1 MKTNFLSELILLKK
15 TKQTKLFYIAIET
28 QIVPDK
34 YHILYISHV
43 FMFQS
48 SILKRHRQHLP
59 APKMLLPGHEES
71 YNPPPEYLPTKEEV
85 SSQRS
90 GDLFVPHIMGSW
102 HGNNFY
108 ITGPLWGNP
117 VHQLLLDSPLKGSVI
132 FFVVNLNKL
141 LNIQL
146 SCQWFKIL
154 WCSCDVTVMVYAVV
168 VRHMLITVYL
178 RIYNWSITLACF
190 KVTWLAHTFAPVP
203 VKQPWGIQLY
213 ISYKSIKPWWYE
225 HKTKAQQNSGHI
237 S

>member
-1 MKTNFLSELILLKK
+1 
-15 TKQTKLFYIAIET
+15 
-28 QIVPDK
+28 
-34 YHILYISHV
+34 
-43 FMFQS
+43 MFQS

-178 RIYNWSITLACF
+178 RIYNWSITLVCF
-190 KVTWLAHTFAPVP
+190 KVTWLAHRLPQYQWSNLEEYSCIFHVNPLNHDDMSTKQKHNKTVGIFHGMYCIEELNLGHHCTFSCPN
-203 VKQPWGIQLY
+203 I
-213 ISYKSIKPWWYE
+213 WWC
-225 HKTKAQQNSGHI
+225 
-237 S
+237 